1 MRTKH
6 LLGMAS
12 TLGLALASL
21 TVAPVAQ
28 AQAAPAAAAPDT
40 KDKPA
45 ADTGGKDEI
54 IVTAERKTQSLQSYA
69 GTATILSG
77 ATLKETGVRNITDLE
92 GHIPGLQILANN
104 NNIEVYIR
112 GVGSSNNT
120 ELGDPAAGT
129 YYDGIY
135 IPRPAGFGSIFFD
148 IDRVEVA
155 IGPQGTLR
163 GRNATA
169 GTVNII
175 PWHPGLNTYDAYVEG
190 GIGNYGLNSE
200 EAMLNVPI
208 GDKVA
213 IRVAGEHLYNG
224 SYTHNVGPVTG
235 VRGPEWTNNF
245 AGRAQVLFKPS
256 DKFDMLLS
264 FDNTVENGGGTIGT
278 NLSGAEANGIDISH
292 LNLRDVYLYP
302 TDPHQHTVHSGE
314 KAEFNYHGADFN
326 LQLEVSHRAL
336 YAGFVGSPPGQLA
349 YPGGLDIVNNGNANG
364 RGDPAGDITQD
375 WAHYETQGK
384 SISDTQELRLTAP
397 KGAKFEW
404 TLGAFHFNENQG
416 TFLGSVASQNPF
428 FQGIEFNTR
437 TNSRSLAAYT
447 DDTFHVNDRFSV
459 TGGLRY
465 TDDTKERTGA
475 VGRYLM
481 ALGDGHYNCCMGPIV
496 GSPGFQFA
504 GLGRTNFT
512 LPDPTKSGAVQA
524 QQALDY
530 YFGGVKSFGIY
541 DTVPGIFPGGL
552 LPNGPSGQCVPNPGS
567 GLYCAAPGYT
577 YGPPGSN
584 GKYLYAT
591 IDSTQFFNENAQDHY
606 HFIDWRV
613 RGQFDINSEHMVYG
627 LVATGNKA
635 GGFNDN
641 LGTGNLAPTYRP
653 ERVTNFEI
661 GSKNRFTIAGQPARF
676 NISAFLENYHD
687 QVLSSLVSLA
697 TEASEFALSSGQTVP
712 TVPGFSPGAIVVNYN
727 YNAANSRIMG
737 TQFNGGITIPAAR
750 LSISFDALWLPEA
763 KVTASQT
770 IEDFRFQSDLAT
782 PGFGTNLDAGN
793 RSIQGKR
800 LPRTPRLQLNAQIG
814 QKFKTGIGSFDY
826 VIAPGYRSST
836 YATIFNGQDYA
847 YDACQAKG
855 TITDINGTAYS
866 GCAVTTTYRGRLNDT
881 LKGYAT
887 LDIGAGFSSNNGR
900 IRIEGYVN
908 NILYKNQVNGILIS
922 QTGGTVAF
930 LPRPTTYGARLHVRF

>member
-1 MRTKH
+1 MMRTKH

-12 TLGLALASL
+12 TLGLALAGL
-21 TVAPVAQ
+21 TMAPAASAQ
-28 AQAAPAAAAPDT
+28 TAPAAAPDA
-40 KDKPA
+40 KDKP

-54 IVTAERKTQSLQSYA
+54 VVTAERKTQNLQNYA
-69 GTATILSG
+69 GTATILTG
-77 ATLKETGVRNITDLE
+77 ATLKETGIRNITDLE

-190 GIGNYGLNSE
+190 GIGNYGLNTE

-208 GDKVA
+208 GDKIA
-213 IRVAGEHLYNG
+213 IRVGGEHLYNG

-235 VRGPEWTNNF
+235 VRGPEWNNNF
-245 AGRAQVLFKPS
+245 AGRAQLLFKPS

-314 KAEFNYHGADFN
+314 KAEFNYHGPDMDIQLAISHRSLYADFI
-326 LQLEVSHRAL
+326 
-336 YAGFVGSPPGQLA
+336 GSPPGQLA
-349 YPGGLDIVNNGNANG
+349 YPGGLNNVNNGTANSP
-364 RGDPAGDITQD
+364 GDPAGDITQD

-404 TLGAFHFNENQG
+404 TLGAFHFNENQA

-475 VGRYLM
+475 VARYLM

-504 GLGRTNFT
+504 GLGRTDFT
-512 LPDPTKSGAVQA
+512 LPDPTQSAAVQA
-524 QQALDY
+524 QQALNY

-552 LPNGPSGQCVPNPGS
+552 LPPGPSGQCVPNPGS
-567 GLYCAAPGYT
+567 GLYCAAPGYN

-591 IDSTQFFNENAQDHY
+591 IDSTEFFNENAQDHY

-613 RGQFDINSEHMVYG
+613 RGQFDIDSEHMVYG

-676 NISAFLENYHD
+676 NISAFVEDYHD

-697 TEASEFALSSGQTVP
+697 TEASEFALSSGVTVP

-727 YNAANSRIMG
+727 YNAANSRIAG

-782 PGFGTNLDAGN
+782 PGYGTNIDAGN

-847 YDACQAKG
+847 YDACKSGG
-855 TITDINGTAYS
+855 TVTDINGTAYS

-887 LDIGAGFSSNNGR
+887 LDIGAGFSNTNGR
-900 IRIEGYVN
+900 IRIEAFVN